1 MLGVVSTKPGLL
13 LGHDDTSLNEGETGY
28 PIALS
33 GRVPVKISTENGVIK
48 RGDQLML
55 SSLPGIAMKATGTG
69 MVVGIALED
78 FNEGRKYSDGYIN
91 QVNDDLGTTTP
102 EEVEEIARKM
112 IKERTDTEY
121 LDNGTTVRVGQVVM
135 FVNSSYR
142 WLDDSMTGAINDVME
157 ADASEL
163 RELMSETAFE
173 EGVSYGTMATVIKAV
188 TTLWYKVTGLES
200 RVQILEA
207 ENAALL
213 QRVEQIE
220 GEVSKGSKGNVT
232 EEPVE
237 DPILPEEPDTES
249 DTIPVDPAGDEGAS
263 EEEVT
268 EPEVTVKEPDSDPEP
283 DPESVAE
290 EPAPEQE
297 PEPVSESTP
306 GV

>member
-1 MLGVVSTKPGLL
+1 
-13 LGHDDTSLNEGETGY
+13 
-28 PIALS
+28 
-33 GRVPVKISTENGVIK
+33 
-48 RGDQLML
+48 
-55 SSLPGIAMKATGTG
+55 
-69 MVVGIALED
+69 
-78 FNEGRKYSDGYIN
+78 
-91 QVNDDLGTTTP
+91 
-102 EEVEEIARKM
+102 
-112 IKERTDTEY
+112 
-121 LDNGTTVRVGQVVM
+121 
-135 FVNSSYR
+135 SSYR